1 MAKYHREGHMKDER
15 MVELVKNHIDI
26 TISHDLSD
34 WSNVDCRVYSETTAD
49 GYDLF
54 VVTQNLDH
62 PIICEDC
69 YQYDHDLADAL
80 PWWVPGGDDGR
91 CDHRD
96 PIRRAD
102 QVGSGGRIPGDP
114 VRRVRA
120 GPREGP
126 SVERARGGGRRRP
139 ARAAR
144 GCGGAG
150 AGDA

>member
-1 MAKYHREGHMKDER
+1 MAKYHREGHMRDER

-69 YQYDHDLADAL
+69 YQYDHDLADAVREEMRYGAKTFYIDL
-80 PWWVPGGDDGR
+80 DLYNDSYMEDMLVEMFVDYVEDIIEDDELDITLEEINYLKEEYG
-91 CDHRD
+91 
-96 PIRRAD
+96 ITEEIEGAD
-102 QVGSGGRIPGDP
+102 
-114 VRRVRA
+114 A
-120 GPREGP
+120 T
-126 SVERARGGGRRRP
+126 
-139 ARAAR
+139 
-144 GCGGAG
+144 
-150 AGDA
+150 

>member
-1 MAKYHREGHMKDER
+1 MAKYHREGHMRDER

-69 YQYDHDLADAL
+69 YQYDHDLADAVREEIRYGASTFYIDL
-80 PWWVPGGDDGR
+80 DIYNDCYMEDMLIEMFVDYVEDIIEDDDLDITLQEINYLKEEYGIE
-91 CDHRD
+91 DEETTK
-96 PIRRAD
+96 A
-102 QVGSGGRIPGDP
+102 
-114 VRRVRA
+114 
-120 GPREGP
+120 
-126 SVERARGGGRRRP
+126 
-139 ARAAR
+139 
-144 GCGGAG
+144 
-150 AGDA
+150 